1 MQPKWSL
8 LPSSTVLPRRSWLLE
23 PSWCKKRQKSPNQ
36 ETGFFLT
43 NSITVCLDILSI
55 SETVLFQIWYFY
67 QLLMQIQIQNQINIF
82 FFENQDPFIRR
93 MEGSIIVNHHPEPIP
108 EMPPSQDELENMVFN
123 INKIFFQFFPTIFLV
138 LEQMTC
144 SKSKVNI
151 FQNISYNPF
160 DIIPEN
166 W

>member
-1 MQPKWSL
+1 
-8 LPSSTVLPRRSWLLE
+8 
-23 PSWCKKRQKSPNQ
+23 
-36 ETGFFLT
+36 
-43 NSITVCLDILSI
+43 
-55 SETVLFQIWYFY
+55 
-67 QLLMQIQIQNQINIF
+67 
-82 FFENQDPFIRR
+82 

>member
-1 MQPKWSL
+1 
-8 LPSSTVLPRRSWLLE
+8 
-23 PSWCKKRQKSPNQ
+23 
-36 ETGFFLT
+36 
-43 NSITVCLDILSI
+43 
-55 SETVLFQIWYFY
+55 
-67 QLLMQIQIQNQINIF
+67 
-82 FFENQDPFIRR
+82 

-138 LEQMTC
+138 LKQLTC
-144 SKSKVNI
+144 LKSKVNI
-151 FQNISYNPF
+151 FLNISYNPS